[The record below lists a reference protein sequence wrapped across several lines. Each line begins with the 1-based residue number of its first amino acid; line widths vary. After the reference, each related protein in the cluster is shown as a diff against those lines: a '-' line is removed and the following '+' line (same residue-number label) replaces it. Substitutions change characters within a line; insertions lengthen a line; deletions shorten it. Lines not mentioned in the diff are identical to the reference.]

1 MCCGLAVS
9 PGKPRVP
16 YCEERPGAAHSR
28 RDQKGPKCNRA
39 PQAPLKRQVGSVRGV
54 CRCCSFTRATM
65 YGELP
70 APVAVAHKCHSSNIV
85 DVLNL
90 FR

>member
-9 PGKPRVP
+9 PGKPQVP
-16 YCEERPGAAHSR
+16 ILRGAAKSR
-28 RDQKGPKCNRA
+28 TFQEGPKCNRA

>member
-1 MCCGLAVS
+1 MS
-9 PGKPRVP
+9 PGKPQVP

-28 RDQKGPKCNRA
+28 RDQNVTV
-39 PQAPLKRQVGSVRGV
+39 PLKFLYKGQVGSVRGV

-85 DVLNL
+85 DVHNL